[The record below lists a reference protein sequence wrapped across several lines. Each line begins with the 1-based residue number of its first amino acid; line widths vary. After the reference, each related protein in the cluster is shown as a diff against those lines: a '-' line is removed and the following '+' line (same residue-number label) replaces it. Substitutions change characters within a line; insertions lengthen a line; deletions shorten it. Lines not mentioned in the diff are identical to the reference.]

1 LCLAKLHKFLKL
13 KLLESQFR
21 TIIKIL
27 LNRCFVLQYSLFDVI
42 ISCSS
47 SVYLWLHIQS
57 LVDDDSVLV
66 WRVLTLYQHTDN
78 VLHKIYI
85 QLHNCESVI
94 IHTFHPR
101 SSLHFTSVHFTPHFS
116 LPRTFGR
123 FVTTLQKAS
132 LLTKNYFPNPLS
144 KNM

>member
-1 LCLAKLHKFLKL
+1 MCLAKLHKFLKL

-101 SSLHFTSVHFTPHFS
+101 SSLHFTSLHFSPLHSPFVTSPHFWMFRLNAIKS
-116 LPRTFGR
+116 FTSHLKLLP
-123 FVTTLQKAS
+123 
-132 LLTKNYFPNPLS
+132 
-144 KNM
+144 